1 MGVKALRKIQIGKE
15 TTAGTAVAATTIW
28 RGMGTIEDQREIRRI
43 DEDVGVLQRTN
54 RSATPKLLAGLAMDA
69 VPATFEQLPY
79 ILEAGVKHVNTG
91 AADGSGS
98 GKIYAYTMPVAS
110 ANTLTYYTLEG
121 GDDQQAEEIEYGHV
135 QSFVIGGEGADLV
148 TMAAQWVG
156 RQVSKCSF
164 TGAQSIPTVEEIL
177 FGKGSVYID
186 NAAGMGDTQ
195 KSGTILGFELNV
207 ANTGIRQKWPADGL
221 GTYFS
226 FVVTTP
232 AEATLQLTFE
242 HDGTA
247 VAEKDA
253 MIAETPRA
261 IRLSF
266 DGATLGT
273 AGTTYT
279 YKTLQIDAWGKWDP
293 FSKIDE
299 RDGNDIVTGT
309 LQLAY
314 DETDAKMLEITV
326 VNELASL
333 P

>member
-1 MGVKALRKIQIGKE
+1 MGVRALRKLQIGLE
-15 TTAGTAVAATTIW
+15 ATAGTAVAATTIW
-28 RGMGTIEDQREIRRI
+28 RGTGTLEDQREIRRI
-43 DEDVGVLQRTN
+43 EEDVGVLQRTN
-54 RSATPKLLAGLAMDA
+54 RSATPTLLAGLSMDA

-79 ILEAGVKHVNTG
+79 ILEAGVKQVNTG
-91 AADGSGS
+91 AADGAGS
-98 GKIYAYTMPVAS
+98 GLIYAYVMPTTA
-110 ANTLTYYTLEG
+110 ANTLSTYTIEG
-121 GDDQQAEEIEYGHV
+121 GDDQQAEEIEYAHV
-135 QSFVIGGEGADLV
+135 QSFVIAGEGADLV
-148 TMAAQWVG
+148 MMSAEWVG
-156 RQVSKCSF
+156 RQVALCTF
-164 TGAQSIPTVEEIL
+164 TTGQSIPTVEEIL
-177 FGKGSVYID
+177 FGKGSVFID
-186 NAAGMGDTQ
+186 AAAGMGGSQ
-195 KSGTILGFELNV
+195 VSGTILGFELNV

-226 FVVTTP
+226 FIVTTP

-242 HDGTA
+242 HDGTG
-247 VAEKDA
+247 VAEKA
-253 MIAETPRA
+253 AAIAETPRA

-266 DGATLGT
+266 DGTALTT

-326 VNELASL
+326 VNQLATL